1 MMSRCNTRPIVECT
15 RTDYLHGPHKAQARE
30 SQPRLCRRLG
40 HECAHGIMGQQE
52 AVEFLEYAAGLLTAR
67 RALLCLARFT
77 EPY

>member
-1 MMSRCNTRPIVECT
+1 
-15 RTDYLHGPHKAQARE
+15 
-30 SQPRLCRRLG
+30 
-40 HECAHGIMGQQE
+40 MGQQE